1 MGLGERSAT
10 GGDSPASLSKNGSS
24 GYCFAVKTLAA
35 FVLALAV
42 VAVLV
47 APASAAPPS
56 VITLVSETTSESSV
70 DAPPRKDSA
79 GDRQLF
85 TSRLLNA
92 RRQFG
97 KPKGA
102 AVGSDRGTLTLTSAR
117 SANLKTVAK
126 LPGGTITTNGRL
138 RAAAGDGAVA
148 VAVVAGTGIF
158 AGARGTL
165 TILKPT
171 GPKTAVNIYRLSYRP
186 VA

>member
-1 MGLGERSAT
+1 MKSR
-10 GGDSPASLSKNGSS
+10 
-24 GYCFAVKTLAA
+24 
-35 FVLALAV
+35 
-42 VAVLV
+42 AVLV
-47 APASAAPPS
+47 LAIAVAAVVVSPVSAAPPS
-56 VITLVSETTSESSV
+56 VITLVSTTTSESSV
-70 DAPPRKDSA
+70 DVPPLKDSA

-85 TSRLLNA
+85 TSRLLNV

-126 LPGGTITTNGRL
+126 LPGGTITANGPL
-138 RAAAGDGAVA
+138 RAAGDGAVS

-158 AGARGTL
+158 AGAYGTL

-186 VA
+186 IA

>member
-1 MGLGERSAT
+1 MKSLAT
-10 GGDSPASLSKNGSS
+10 
-24 GYCFAVKTLAA
+24 
-35 FVLALAV
+35 FVLALTV
-42 VAVLV
+42 VAVV
-47 APASAAPPS
+47 VSPASAAPPS
-56 VITLVSETTSESSV
+56 VITVVSKTTSESSIDV
-70 DAPPRKDSA
+70 PPRKDSA

-126 LPGGTITTNGRL
+126 LPGGTITANGPL
-138 RAAAGDGAVA
+138 LAAGDGAVS

-158 AGARGTL
+158 AGAHGTL

-186 VA
+186 IA

>member
-1 MGLGERSAT
+1 M
-10 GGDSPASLSKNGSS
+10 
-24 GYCFAVKTLAA
+24 
-35 FVLALAV
+35 
-42 VAVLV
+42 
-47 APASAAPPS
+47 
-56 VITLVSETTSESSV
+56 
-70 DAPPRKDSA
+70 PPRKDSA

-85 TSRLLNA
+85 ASRLLNA

-102 AVGSDRGTLTLTSAR
+102 VVGSDRGTLTLTSAT

-126 LPGGTITTNGRL
+126 LPGGTITASGRL
-138 RAAAGDGAVA
+138 RAAGDGAVS

-186 VA
+186 IA

>member
-1 MGLGERSAT
+1 
-10 GGDSPASLSKNGSS
+10 
-24 GYCFAVKTLAA
+24 VKSLAA
-35 FVLALAV
+35 FVLALTV
-42 VAVLV
+42 VAVLA

-56 VITLVSETTSESSV
+56 VITLVSETTSESNV

-117 SANLKTVAK
+117 SANLETVAK
-126 LPGGTITTNGRL
+126 LPGGTITTNGPL
-138 RAAAGDGAVA
+138 RAAGDGAVA

-171 GPKTAVNIYRLSYRP
+171 GPKTAVNIYRLSYQP
-186 VA
+186 IA

>member
-1 MGLGERSAT
+1 
-10 GGDSPASLSKNGSS
+10 
-24 GYCFAVKTLAA
+24 VKSRAA
-35 FVLALAV
+35 FVLALTLV
-42 VAVLV
+42 VTVV
-47 APASAAPPS
+47 PSASAAPPS

-126 LPGGTITTNGRL
+126 LPGGTITTNGPL
-138 RAAAGDGAVA
+138 RAAGDGAVA
-148 VAVVAGTGIF
+148 VAVVAGTGTF
-158 AGARGTL
+158 AGARGML

-171 GPKTAVNIYRLSYRP
+171 GQKTAVNIYRLSYRP
-186 VA
+186 TA